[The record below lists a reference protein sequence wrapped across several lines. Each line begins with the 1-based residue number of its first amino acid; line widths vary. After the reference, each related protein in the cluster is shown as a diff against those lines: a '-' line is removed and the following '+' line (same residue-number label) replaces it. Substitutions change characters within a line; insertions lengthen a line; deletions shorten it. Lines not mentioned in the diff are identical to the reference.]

1 MERERVYR
9 VVVCNNLVTAVE
21 SIEVAAPSGISGENL
36 EVTLQLAGN
45 YRGNGSVDGEYL
57 FTSIHQAKDFALV
70 ALDFVKRLMEKS
82 EQGLNAHNFY
92 SEPNWHNPSAGPS
105 ADTREKVKH

>member
-1 MERERVYR
+1 MERERVFR
-9 VVVCNNLVTAVE
+9 VVVRHNLVIAVE

-36 EVTLQLAGN
+36 DVTLQLASN
-45 YRGNGSVDGEYL
+45 YRENGCIDGEYL

-92 SEPNWHNPSAGPS
+92 SEPDWHNPSAGKPQ
-105 ADTREKVKH
+105 KVQH